1 MTEKQQYQSLIAQ
14 TIKNLIAYGKT
25 DDIMTKTI
33 IVNTYDESED
43 IDSLSVAAG
52 DASVLGHMALH
63 TLQTL
68 PEEVIIHILAHLV
81 QDYPD
86 AIADLLELYQD
97 GELGDEE

>member
-1 MTEKQQYQSLIAQ
+1 MTEKQQYQSLIAN

-33 IVNTYDESED
+33 LVNTYDESED

-68 PEEVIIHILAHLV
+68 PEEVIIHILA